1 MQECI
6 IIKKKDNSY
15 YYHLSCKALYV
26 LSRIAVSCGT
36 FKSVG
41 IQTWCVHISVEFLKY
56 NWEHRDNTVAQLS
69 SILFS
74 FGGYK
79 FYIYDQWRLFI
90 VMCVYFSLHFI

>member
-41 IQTWCVHISVEFLKY
+41 IQT
-56 NWEHRDNTVAQLS
+56 
-69 SILFS
+69 
-74 FGGYK
+74 
-79 FYIYDQWRLFI
+79 
-90 VMCVYFSLHFI
+90 